1 MGGRRILGWLVT
13 FLTFSSILVILLV
26 WVLVS
31 RNLLLGLYSVA
42 ITGFLIFMYAAA
54 GGYKPV
60 PDLGYRPEVTVV
72 IPAKNEGEVIE
83 SVIRTVFNSDYPQD
97 KMHVVVVDDGST
109 DGTWEGMR
117 RASHDPL
124 ISDRLELIRH
134 DRNYGKRVALASAME
149 SVRSEI
155 VVCIDSD
162 SFVKRDA
169 IRLLVQPFRN
179 SNVVAASG
187 HGEARNKDEGLLQK
201 LQHYWYADSFR
212 LVKGMESRFGTVLC
226 CSGMLA
232 AYRREAIMPITREWM
247 KEKAPPGIIEDS
259 DGHDDDSWIKHGLAR
274 RLIKSPGEDRI
285 LTAFALSRPGARS
298 VYQSSAIVQTLVPE
312 TSDKFL
318 KQQIR
323 WTRGW
328 IHGSLLSARFMW
340 RKSLP
345 AILISYLFQ
354 TLLFLSPLIVVLW
367 LLVKPIQGQWMG
379 TLGFF
384 AGTIY
389 VGFLAGL
396 NAWKYQKTPIEAAPY
411 RMTFVFISLFVTLTV
426 MVYGLITPWRGGW
439 LTRPDTASKI
449 PLEIPVRTEEPL
461 EAVSA

>member
-1 MGGRRILGWLVT
+1 MDGRKILGWLVT
-13 FLTFSSILVILLV
+13 LLTFSSILVILLV

-117 RASHDPL
+117 RATQDSL
-124 ISDRLELIRH
+124 MSDRLKLIRH
-134 DRNYGKRVALASAME
+134 DRNYGKRIALASAME
-149 SVRSEI
+149 KVWSEI

-169 IRLLVQPFRN
+169 IRLLVQPFHD
-179 SNVVAASG
+179 SNVMASSG
-187 HGEARNKDEGLLQK
+187 HGEARNKEEGLLQK

-212 LVKGMESRFGTVLC
+212 LVKGMESCFGTVLC

-232 AYRREAIMPITREWM
+232 AYRREAVMPIMREWM
-247 KEKAPPGIIEDS
+247 KEKSPAGTIEDL
-259 DGHDDDSWIKHGLAR
+259 DGHDHDSWIKHGLAR

-285 LTAFALSRPGARS
+285 LTAFALSSPRART
-298 VYQSSAIVQTLVPE
+298 VYQSNAIVQTLVPE

-318 KQQIR
+318 KQQVR

-354 TLLFLSPLIVVLW
+354 TLLFLSPLVVVLW
-367 LLVKPIQGQWMG
+367 LFVKPIQGQWIG

-384 AGTIY
+384 AGTVY

-396 NAWKYQKTPIEAAPY
+396 NAWKYQRTSIESAPY
-411 RMTFVFISLFVTLTV
+411 RMGFVFVSLFVTLSV
-426 MVYGLITPWRGGW
+426 MVYGILTPWKGGW
-439 LTRPDTASKI
+439 LTRTDTGSRI
-449 PLEIPVRTEEPL
+449 PLAEPVQTERL
-461 EAVSA
+461 ETVTA